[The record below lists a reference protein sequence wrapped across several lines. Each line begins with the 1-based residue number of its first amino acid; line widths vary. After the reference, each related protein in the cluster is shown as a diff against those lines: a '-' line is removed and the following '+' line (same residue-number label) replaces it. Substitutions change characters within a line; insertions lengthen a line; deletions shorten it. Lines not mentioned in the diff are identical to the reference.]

1 MRLRHLPAPGG
12 ESAVTEEEA
21 PPGWRGGAAA
31 VAPVPEEA
39 AGEGFRN
46 LPGVPGVGAGAGA
59 AAGRIS
65 GLGRTGTSCRG
76 VGCNGSSGSGLYFPS
91 ASAACPL
98 ASSSRGQARSRVRG
112 PLSSAASGLRPSRET
127 DQEEGP
133 PTRDILKVMSRGS
146 DSFGDV
152 AVVFSQ
158 EEWEWLAPAQ
168 RALYRDVMLETYS
181 NLVSLG
187 LAISKPDVISFLE
200 QGREPWTVEKAAAGG
215 TRPGVQWLCCG
226 SWLLC
231 WTAVQSVPIAAE
243 SPAGR
248 HRSSPPSASPL
259 NSGASPT
266 CLLLVAPRMRSGHL
280 EPNKSEEKSLILPS
294 KSTLP
299 LCCT

>member
-21 PPGWRGGAAA
+21 PPGLAGGGAAA

-59 AAGRIS
+59 AAGRVS
-65 GLGRTGTSCRG
+65 GLGRTRTPRRG
-76 VGCNGSSGSGLYFPS
+76 VGCGSSGSGLYFPS

-98 ASSSRGQARSRVRG
+98 ASSSRGQARSRVHG
-112 PLSSAASGLRPSRET
+112 PLSSAASGLRPSGGT

-200 QGREPWTVEKAAAGG
+200 QGREPWTVEMAAAGG
-215 TRPGVQWLCCG
+215 TRPGFSISKPNMISLLEQGNEPWMAKRDVARSLCPDWVSLWEKNG
-226 SWLLC
+226 KIYKDPG
-231 WTAVQSVPIAAE
+231 VP
-243 SPAGR
+243 SF
-248 HRSSPPSASPL
+248 
-259 NSGASPT
+259 
-266 CLLLVAPRMRSGHL
+266 
-280 EPNKSEEKSLILPS
+280 
-294 KSTLP
+294 
-299 LCCT
+299 

>member
-215 TRPGVQWLCCG
+215 TRPGFSISKPSVISLLEQGNEPWMAKRDVARSLCPDWVSLWEKKWKNSQR
-226 SWLLC
+226 SWGP
-231 WTAVQSVPIAAE
+231 QSP
-243 SPAGR
+243 GR
-248 HRSSPPSASPL
+248 L
-259 NSGASPT
+259 G
-266 CLLLVAPRMRSGHL
+266 M
-280 EPNKSEEKSLILPS
+280 
-294 KSTLP
+294 
-299 LCCT
+299 